1 MRIVFQ
7 VCFALMALLPLSLD
21 AFADDVPVLDVQQIC
36 RGIASQA
43 SNPTERG
50 GPDLAFNDCV
60 KSEQAIRGEIAKA
73 WSTFGVPEKG
83 HCIRLATLGAEP
95 SYTELIT
102 CLEMARDVAPPT
114 TPRAATRVR

>member
-7 VCFALMALLPLSLD
+7 VCFALMALLTVSLD

-43 SNPTERG
+43 ANPTERG

-73 WSTFGVPEKG
+73 WSTFAVPEKG
-83 HCIRLATLGAEP
+83 HCTRLAPWAESP
-95 SYTELIT
+95 AI
-102 CLEMARDVAPPT
+102 PN
-114 TPRAATRVR
+114 